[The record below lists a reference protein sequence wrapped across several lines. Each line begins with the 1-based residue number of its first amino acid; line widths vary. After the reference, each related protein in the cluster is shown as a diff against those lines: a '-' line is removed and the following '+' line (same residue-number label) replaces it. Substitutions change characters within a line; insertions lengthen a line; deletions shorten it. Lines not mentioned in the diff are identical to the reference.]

1 MAPVLSLVSISKSFK
16 VKRPQGLIGLAKGLS
31 HKFLGERLV
40 VLDDISFEVEKGEML
55 GIIGRNGS
63 GKTTL
68 LKIISGIYQPNHG
81 SVKIEGKISPLLSIG
96 TGFHRELKAEENII
110 LAGML
115 LGLEKSEIKKRVS
128 KIIEFAELEDMKE
141 MKLKHYSSGMR
152 ARLAFATAIQIEPD
166 ILLVDE
172 ILSVG
177 DMRFRKKG
185 YNEFLKFKEEKK
197 TILYAS
203 HNMGAIKKLCDRVL
217 LLDFGKVVDI
227 GLPEDIIKKY
237 EEISMK

>member
-1 MAPVLSLVSISKSFK
+1 MAPVLSLEHVSKSFK
-16 VKRPQGLIGLAKGLS
+16 VKRPQGLIGLAKELS
-31 HKFLGERLV
+31 HRFSGERLV
-40 VLDDISFEVEKGEML
+40 VLDDVSFEVEKGEIL

-68 LKIISGIYQPNHG
+68 LKIISGIYQPNQG
-81 SVKIEGKISPLLSIG
+81 SVRIEGKISPLLSIG

-128 KIIEFAELEDMKE
+128 KIIEFAELQDMKE
-141 MKLKHYSSGMR
+141 MKLKHYSSGMK
-152 ARLAFATAIQIEPD
+152 ARLAFATALQIEPD

-177 DMRFRKKG
+177 DMRFRRKG

-197 TILYAS
+197 TILFVS
-203 HNMGAIKKLCDRVL
+203 HSMGAIKKLCDRVI

-227 GLPEDIIKKY
+227 GLPEDIVKKY